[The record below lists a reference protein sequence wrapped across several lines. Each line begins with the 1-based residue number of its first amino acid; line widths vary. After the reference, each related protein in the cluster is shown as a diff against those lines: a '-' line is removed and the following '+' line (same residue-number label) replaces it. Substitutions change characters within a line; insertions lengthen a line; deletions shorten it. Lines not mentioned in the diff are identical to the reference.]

1 LQPAST
7 VAPADKALNLTCMSD
22 INVVIVDD
30 HSLFRNGM
38 KLLLNNAGNFN
49 VLAEAS
55 NGKEFI
61 ELLNKIKPD
70 VILMDIDMPEMDG
83 IEATSMALRINPKL
97 KIICLSMYGEEEYY
111 YKMIDAGVNGFLLK
125 NSDINEVKTAI
136 TTVYNGGKYFSQE
149 LLYNV
154 VKNIKTTQ
162 TNQDVVE
169 NLSEREIEVLKQI
182 CIGLSNQEI
191 AGNLHISKRTV
202 DKHRANLLDKTNSKN
217 TAHLVMYAMKNKL
230 IDI

>member
-1 LQPAST
+1 
-7 VAPADKALNLTCMSD
+7 MSQ
-22 INVVIVDD
+22 INIIIVDD

-49 VLAEAS
+49 VIAEAS
-55 NGKEFI
+55 NGKEI
-61 ELLNKIKPD
+61 LELLTKGINPD
-70 VILMDIDMPEMDG
+70 IILMDIDMPVMDG
-83 IEATSMALRINPKL
+83 IEATSRVLQINPAY

-111 YKMIDAGVNGFLLK
+111 YKMIEAGVNGFLLK
-125 NSDINEVKTAI
+125 NSDISEVKTAI
-136 TTVYNGGKYFSQE
+136 TTVFQGGRYFSPE

-162 TNQDVVE
+162 TSLEMVE
-169 NLSEREIEVLKQI
+169 NLSDRELEVLKQI

-191 AGNLHISKRTV
+191 SENLHISKRTV

-217 TAHLVMYAMKNKL
+217 TAHLVMYAIKNKL
-230 IDI
+230 INI

>member
-1 LQPAST
+1 
-7 VAPADKALNLTCMSD
+7 MSA
-22 INVVIVDD
+22 INIVIVDD

-38 KLLLNNAGNFN
+38 KLLLSNAGNFN

-55 NGKEFI
+55 NGIEFLD
-61 ELLNKIKPD
+61 LLETKSPD
-70 VILMDIDMPEMDG
+70 VVLMDIDMPEMNG
-83 IEATSMALRINPKL
+83 IDATTRALELNPDL
-97 KIICLSMYGEEEYY
+97 KIICLSMFGEEEYY
-111 YKMIDAGVNGFLLK
+111 YKMIEAGVSGFLLK
-125 NSDINEVKTAI
+125 NSDINDVKTAI
-136 TTVYNGGKYFSQE
+136 TSVYQGGKFFSQE

-162 TNQDVVE
+162 TNQEVVE
-169 NLSEREIEVLKQI
+169 NLSEREIEVLRQI

-191 AGNLHISKRTV
+191 SQILHISKRTV

-217 TAHLVMYAMKNKL
+217 TAHLVMYAIKNKL

>member
-1 LQPAST
+1 
-7 VAPADKALNLTCMSD
+7 MSF
-22 INVVIVDD
+22 INIIIVDD

-38 KLLLNNAGNFN
+38 KLLLSSTGNFN

-55 NGKEFI
+55 NGKEFLQ
-61 ELLNKIKPD
+61 LLETMQPD
-70 VILMDIDMPEMDG
+70 VVLMDIDMPEMGG
-83 IEATSMALRINPKL
+83 IEATTKAMEKNADL
-97 KIICLSMYGEEEYY
+97 KIVCLSMYGEEEYY
-111 YKMIDAGVNGFLLK
+111 YNMIEAGVSGFLLK

-136 TTVYNGGKYFSQE
+136 TSVHEGGKFFSQE

-162 TNQDVVE
+162 TNQELVE

-191 AGNLHISKRTV
+191 SQILHISKRTV

-217 TAHLVMYAMKNKL
+217 TAHLVMYAIKNKL

>member
-1 LQPAST
+1 
-7 VAPADKALNLTCMSD
+7 MSA
-22 INVVIVDD
+22 INIIIVDD

-38 KLLLNNAGNFN
+38 KLLLSNAGNFN

-55 NGKEFI
+55 NGREFLD
-61 ELLNKIKPD
+61 LLDKMTPD
-70 VILMDIDMPEMDG
+70 VVLMDIDMPEMGG
-83 IEATSMALRINPKL
+83 IEATIKALERNPDL
-97 KIICLSMYGEEEYY
+97 KIVCLSMYGEEEYY
-111 YKMIDAGVNGFLLK
+111 YKMIEAGVNGFLLK

-136 TTVYNGGKYFSQE
+136 TSVYNGGKFFSQE

-162 TNQDVVE
+162 TQQELVE

-191 AGNLHISKRTV
+191 SEVLHISKRTV

-217 TAHLVMYAMKNKL
+217 TAHLVMYAIKNKL